1 MSRRDPKTRRL
12 FSVGRWVLCAALG
25 GLLFAS
31 APAFARGPS
40 YGSASPKQRAGMDYN
55 RYRKAAGGSLA
66 AAQKRYGQFE
76 RSGNPALLD
85 KARGNLRQAMQSKV
99 SMLKAQQ
106 RGLMVKADKAL
117 NRAAALE
124 RAGDKAGAEAVLQQA
139 LGYEAKAKGL
149 NKRITRLST
158 KQDAMIN
165 RYERMRARGLGGAG
179 SAEPGAG
186 VASQRGPRQ
195 QQSVD
200 MEPVPGVDAPAQ
212 LGAPSQPGA
221 PRVAPIKGRKGWKM
235 VKGQMSR
242 GNIMG
247 AMATL
252 QRMEAQGRQRGFFR
266 RALGHLPG
274 VGGFIDPVG
283 KAQRHILKNAY
294 KMGKDA
300 AKMGD
305 LELAQ
310 ESLAA
315 VSELGKPGR
324 RTNGKI
330 MGIGNAALDGAK
342 QMSKQHRIED
352 AYVLIDFARQIQT
365 TMGRQAPTRKFRK
378 TRDSAMGHLW
388 KDIKSRAKEGNM
400 EAFRSAMRLA
410 NAYAQEDG
418 RRLNKGELKTIR
430 KYYRVA
436 QEKSVGRALED
447 AKVLLS
453 GRLGYVNV
461 EEAAKRLAYA
471 EHTADKLEA
480 RGRGH
485 KLKTGIW
492 PFRRGLGSKFKK
504 TRQMLVKAFQ
514 EQNNGYKP
522 RPGLMKR
529 IFEKWWKQEYR
540 RTPPSIAPVDQ
551 VWEQNMARAQ
561 QREQIAQL
569 AAQNGVTPQE
579 MMQILEAQQMQQMQG
594 GGEQMG
600 Y

>member
-12 FSVGRWVLCAALG
+12 RSLGRWVLCAALG
-25 GLLFAS
+25 GLLLSA
-31 APAFARGPS
+31 APAMARGPS
-40 YGSASPKQRAGMDYN
+40 YGSASPSKRAGMDYN

-76 RSGNPALLD
+76 QSGNPALLD

-106 RGLMVKADKAL
+106 QGLMVKADKAL

-149 NKRITRLST
+149 NKRITRLSSN
-158 KQDAMIN
+158 QDAMIN
-165 RYERMRARGLGGAG
+165 RYERMRARGLAGAV
-179 SAEPGAG
+179 EPGAG
-186 VASQRGPRQ
+186 GVAPGQRQRQ
-195 QQSVD
+195 QTVD

-212 LGAPSQPGA
+212 QQPGLGQPTA
-221 PRVAPIKGRKGWKM
+221 RPVAGLKGRKGWKM

-242 GNIMG
+242 GNVMG

-252 QRMEAQGRQRGFFR
+252 QRMEAQAGQRGFFR
-266 RALGHLPG
+266 RALGRLPG

-283 KAQRHILKNAY
+283 KARRHIIKNAY

-315 VSELGKPGR
+315 VSELGKPGW

-330 MGIGNAALDGAK
+330 KGISNAALDGAK
-342 QMSKQHRIED
+342 QLSKQHRIED
-352 AYVLIDFARQIQT
+352 AYVLIDFARQIQVA
-365 TMGRQAPTRKFRK
+365 MGRQAPTRKFRR
-378 TRDSAMGHLW
+378 TRNSAIDSLW

-410 NAYAQEDG
+410 CAYAQEDG
-418 RRLNKGELKTIR
+418 RRLDKGELKTIR

-447 AKVLLS
+447 ANVLLS

-471 EHTADKLEA
+471 EHTAEKLEA

-492 PFRRGLGSKFKK
+492 PFRRDLGSKFKK
-504 TRQMLVKAFQ
+504 TRKMLVKAFQ
-514 EQNNGYKP
+514 EQNNNY
-522 RPGLMKR
+522 RPQPGKFR
-529 IFEKWWKQEYR
+529 QFFEKWAKQPHM

-551 VWEQNMARAQ
+551 NWERSMARAQ
-561 QREQIAQL
+561 QREQIAQM

-594 GGEQMG
+594 GAEQMG